1 MKDRQPKISVLMPVY
16 NCEKFL
22 KKAIDSILS
31 QTFENFEYI
40 IINDG
45 STDNTS
51 NIINSYNDKRIK
63 LISNAQNMGISHS
76 LNKGMYYASGKYLA
90 RQDADD
96 ISDQDRFKFQFEY
109 LTNNNVDL
117 VDTSIIYIDE
127 DDKFIR
133 NYAKRVYN
141 PEETLSHLFFYEINH
156 ETIMCKRSL
165 IEKNKI
171 QYYDR
176 PAEDYCLFTR
186 LAKKGMKSGHI
197 EKPLVKV
204 RERKDSLCGSNWENI
219 KEDVDL
225 MRIGLLSD
233 FGLKPSEYEKKIH
246 IALIDQDLSILS
258 KYKFNDVLR
267 WSNKIAVSNSLHK
280 TYNIDFIKNQ
290 LYIRIIRLIKHIKR
304 KTFFNLLGLKKS
316 AKKYDKN
323 ISFKDLFYLYR
334 Y

>member
-1 MKDRQPKISVLMPVY
+1 MTNTRPKISVLMPVY

-22 KKAIDSILS
+22 EKAIDSVLN
-31 QTFENFEYI
+31 QTLDNFEYI

-45 STDNTS
+45 STDNTLDV
-51 NIINSYNDKRIK
+51 IKSYKDSRIK
-63 LISNAQNMGISHS
+63 LIDNPQNLGISHS
-76 LNKGMYYASGKYLA
+76 LNKGMLCARGEYLA
-90 RQDADD
+90 RQDSDD
-96 ISDQDRFKFQFEY
+96 ISDEDRFKFQLEY
-109 LTNNNVDL
+109 LINNNVDL

-133 NYAKRVYN
+133 DYAKRLYN

-156 ETIMCKRSL
+156 GTIMCKRSL

-204 RERKDSLCGSNWENI
+204 RERKDSLCGSNWANI
-219 KEDVDL
+219 KKDVDL
-225 MRIGLLSD
+225 MRIGLLGD

-267 WSNKIAVSNSLHK
+267 WANKIAVSSPLHK
-280 TYNIDFIKNQ
+280 TYDINFIKNQ